1 MRKFGENSSKTDDD
15 LRAHLGV
22 FPVKRHEHFSFNL
35 CDFNFFRKSNG
46 GNYLFFGSPRV
57 LAPIVAVTYVLAC
70 EVVFFR
76 GTRFFVKLRNH
87 VAGVLIVRRRA
98 ESLYISSLAVAP
110 EYRRLGLGKFILSF
124 AEKLAVK
131 ASKNW
136 LELSVLKANSP
147 ARSLYGRTGF
157 NVFRERRRSLTLRK
171 RVV

>member
-1 MRKFGENSSKTDDD
+1 MRKLCEDSTRTADE
-15 LRAHLGV
+15 LRAHLRV
-22 FPVKRHEHFSFNL
+22 FPVKRHEHFAFNL

-57 LAPIVAVTYVLAC
+57 LAPIVAVPYVLAC
-70 EVVFFR
+70 EVVFFQ

-87 VAGVLIVRRRA
+87 VAGILIVRRRA

-110 EYRRLGLGKFILSF
+110 EYRKLGLGTFILSF
-124 AEKLAVK
+124 TEKLAVK
-131 ASKNW
+131 ESKKW

-147 ARSLYGRTGF
+147 ARSLYGRAGF

-171 RVV
+171 LVV